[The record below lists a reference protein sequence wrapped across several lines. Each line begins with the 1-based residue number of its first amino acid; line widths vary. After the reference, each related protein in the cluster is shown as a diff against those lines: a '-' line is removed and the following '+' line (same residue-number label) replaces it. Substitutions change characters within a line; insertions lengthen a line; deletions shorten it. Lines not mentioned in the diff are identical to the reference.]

1 MKEMDIFLTLKTCEA
16 GERAGSLELNKS
28 VFKVWST
35 LSVGMSVHFTSCVST
50 ESVSSFNMRITV
62 LT

>member
-16 GERAGSLELNKS
+16 EERAGSLKLNKS

-35 LSVGMSVHFTSCVST
+35 LSVGMSASIS
-50 ESVSSFNMRITV
+50 
-62 LT
+62 

>member
-35 LSVGMSVHFTSCVST
+35 LSVGMSAS
-50 ESVSSFNMRITV
+50 IY
-62 LT
+62 